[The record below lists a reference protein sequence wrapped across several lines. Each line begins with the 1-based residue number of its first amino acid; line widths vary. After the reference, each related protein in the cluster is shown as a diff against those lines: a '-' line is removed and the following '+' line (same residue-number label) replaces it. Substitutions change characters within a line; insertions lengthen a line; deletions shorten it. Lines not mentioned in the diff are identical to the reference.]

1 MAEEKTEKPDGRTA
15 AGKLAT
21 AEATIA
27 ERDRRIAELEEA
39 QTSPTPMAE
48 GAEETAACAK
58 YMVVAVGCP
67 YRIDGSEAHIETA
80 MRGQVVS
87 ITDDEAARLL
97 HLGAI
102 RAATPEEIA
111 AEPIRAEREAQIAAE
126 RAIGPIHNPY
136 GGRYLQSQEDHAAEQ
151 IALAK
156 ANGTLAA
163 DA

>member
-1 MAEEKTEKPDGRTA
+1 MAEEKNDKPDGRTA

-27 ERDRRIAELEEA
+27 ARDKRIAELEEA
-39 QTSPTPMAE
+39 LTPPTAKDSD
-48 GAEETAACAK
+48 ETTACAK

-102 RAATPEEIA
+102 RAATMEEIA
-111 AEPIRAEREAQIAAE
+111 AEPIRAEREARIAAE